1 MNGKKN
7 LLLGLATLMA
17 FSTLATSCGGAKEP
31 SSKPASASTAVSEV
45 AAAPQ
50 EAKGEVMLYS
60 SMQEGQ
66 LQAIKEG
73 FSKKY
78 PDIKMDYYF
87 AGTGKVVT
95 KIATEQQS
103 GQVAADVIW
112 VGDPSN
118 YITFKKNGILEQY
131 KSPEAEAIDDKFE
144 DADGYYCGARL
155 VVGGFGYNTN
165 LVKPEDAP
173 KTWED
178 LLDPKWKGQII
189 MTDPGSSGTSCYMTG
204 ALMGDKTFG
213 TDYFTKLK
221 ANGAEL
227 ESGTTATHNKIAASA
242 YKIGICL
249 DYVTQNLANEGALIG
264 FSYPEEN
271 LISITSPIALVKNC
285 ANSDNGKLLYDYILS
300 KEGQAILVAN
310 NLTTVRND
318 VTGGNGLSVEEIAK
332 RSMKVDDLYLSE
344 HSAEILESFDKIFK

>member
-1 MNGKKN
+1 MNGKRY
-7 LLLGLATLMA
+7 LLTGLAALMAVSTLM
-17 FSTLATSCGGAKEP
+17 TGCGGAK
-31 SSKPASASTAVSEV
+31 KPASVATAASTAASVST
-45 AAAPQ
+45 APAP
-50 EAKGEVMLYS
+50 EAKGAVMLYS

-66 LQAIKEG
+66 LEAIKEG
-73 FSKKY
+73 FSAKY

-118 YITFKKNGILEQY
+118 YITFKKNGILEKYQ
-131 KSPEAEAIDDKFE
+131 SPEAEAIDDKFE
-144 DADGYYCGARL
+144 DAEGYYCGARL

-165 LVKPEDAP
+165 LVKPEEAP
-173 KTWED
+173 TTWEE
-178 LLDPKWKGQII
+178 LLDPKWAGQII

-204 ALMGDKTFG
+204 ALMGDEKFG
-213 TDYFTKLK
+213 SDYFTKLK

-242 YKIGICL
+242 YKVGICL

-264 FSYPEEN
+264 FSYPTEN

-285 ANSDNGKLLYDYILS
+285 ANPDNGKLLYDYILS
-300 KEGQAILVAN
+300 KDGQAILVAN

-332 RSMKVDDLYLSE
+332 RSMKVDDLYLAE